1 MVLARA
7 RRWDAFWV
15 RLLMGSGGGIYV
27 DRELVRWVTKGTN
40 ALLPAAI
47 SRPGKVTWRAWPATT
62 LRSQWSSQAIAILHL
77 VLVAVVLCRIL
88 GSVGGGGRGRSFP
101 PPGCLFSLMGPLIL
115 MVVRQQRQ
123 KLAGCVLGS
132 CPGAG
137 GAWVLGRGSLR
148 GVLSPPSCC
157 GLAWALCFP
166 ALGRPAKSFLLEFC
180 TVRRLGIKEIVTWD
194 PSLACPLGGGER
206 YRLASVMI
214 FRRPVYESSES
225 SHFG

>member
-1 MVLARA
+1 MVSSGGGMRGLWGAVAGGGGGALGGAAVLVLARA

-47 SRPGKVTWRAWPATT
+47 SRSGKVTWRAWPATT

-88 GSVGGGGRGRSFP
+88 GSVGGGGRGRSF
-101 PPGCLFSLMGPLIL
+101 
-115 MVVRQQRQ
+115 
-123 KLAGCVLGS
+123 AGCVLGG

-137 GAWVLGRGSLR
+137 GARVLGRGSLR
-148 GVLSPPSCC
+148 GVLPPPSCC

-166 ALGRPAKSFLLEFC
+166 ALGRPAKSFY
-180 TVRRLGIKEIVTWD
+180 
-194 PSLACPLGGGER
+194 SNSAR
-206 YRLASVMI
+206 YVD
-214 FRRPVYESSES
+214 
-225 SHFG
+225 

>member
-1 MVLARA
+1 MRGLWGAVAGGGALGGAAVLVLARA

-47 SRPGKVTWRAWPATT
+47 SRSGKVTWRAWPATT

-115 MVVRQQRQ
+115 MVVASSGKNSRAVFWGAVR
-123 KLAGCVLGS
+123 APGVRGCW
-132 CPGAG
+132 GAVPC
-137 GAWVLGRGSLR
+137 GAS
-148 GVLSPPSCC
+148 SPPP
-157 GLAWALCFP
+157 LAVALPGPCV
-166 ALGRPAKSFLLEFC
+166 FLLWGDLPNLF
-180 TVRRLGIKEIVTWD
+180 TRILHGT
-194 PSLACPLGGGER
+194 
-206 YRLASVMI
+206 
-214 FRRPVYESSES
+214 
-225 SHFG
+225 

>member
-1 MVLARA
+1 VGAAVLVLARA

-47 SRPGKVTWRAWPATT
+47 SRSGKVTWRAWPATT

-101 PPGCLFSLMGPLIL
+101 P
-115 MVVRQQRQ
+115 R
-123 KLAGCVLGS
+123 A
-132 CPGAG
+132 A
-137 GAWVLGRGSLR
+137 
-148 GVLSPPSCC
+148 
-157 GLAWALCFP
+157 
-166 ALGRPAKSFLLEFC
+166 
-180 TVRRLGIKEIVTWD
+180 
-194 PSLACPLGGGER
+194 
-206 YRLASVMI
+206 
-214 FRRPVYESSES
+214 S
-225 SHFG
+225 SHWWAR